1 MKKSGAF
8 TFVEILAALVF
19 LAILVPAVLEGI
31 TLASRASVIAE
42 RSALAT
48 ELAQNKLGELT
59 LNDQW
64 ATGETRGDFGE
75 DWPGM
80 RWEATQST
88 WEMDAMT
95 VLTLEVFF
103 QVQGQEKSVSLSTLV
118 NPNTTGTTSTS
129 SSTGSTN

>member
-1 MKKSGAF
+1 MKKNGAF

-59 LNDQW
+59 LNDAW
-64 ATGETRGDFGE
+64 ATGETQGDFGE

-88 WEMDAMT
+88 WEMDAMS

-118 NPNTTGTTSTS
+118 NPNTTTSTS